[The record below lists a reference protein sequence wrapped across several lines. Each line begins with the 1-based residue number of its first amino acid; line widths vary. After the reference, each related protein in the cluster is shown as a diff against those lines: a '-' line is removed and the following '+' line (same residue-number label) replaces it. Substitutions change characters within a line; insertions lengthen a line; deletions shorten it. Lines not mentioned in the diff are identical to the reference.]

1 MAKKKPA
8 ATSPSVDAAADVDK
22 MFVPMDS
29 ISPNPANTQQ
39 HPASQIAFLVA
50 RIRQFGQ
57 YAPLQVASDNVILK
71 GNGTYQAMQQ
81 AGLTEAWIERQPF
94 ASTSPQGVAFSIG
107 DNRASQLGETDEDL
121 VAMQFDA
128 LPAEFQEFTGF
139 EAADFEEEDEEDEYG
154 GGGLET
160 VEASF
165 QVIVTLEN
173 ESEQQELFE
182 RLKTEGKK
190 CKVVTL

>member
-1 MAKKKPA
+1 MAKNKPA
-8 ATSPSVDAAADVDK
+8 TESSSVDVAADVDK
-22 MFVPMDS
+22 LFVPMDS

-71 GNGTYQAMQQ
+71 GNGTYQAMQK

-107 DNRASQLGETDEDL
+107 DNRASQLGTTDEDL

-139 EAADFEEEDEEDEYG
+139 EAADFEEEEDEEGDVG
-154 GGGLET
+154 GMVT
-160 VEASF
+160 VDASY
-165 QVIVTLEN
+165 QVIVTCDD
-173 ESEQQELFE
+173 ESDQQELFE
-182 RLKTEGKK
+182 RLKSEGKK